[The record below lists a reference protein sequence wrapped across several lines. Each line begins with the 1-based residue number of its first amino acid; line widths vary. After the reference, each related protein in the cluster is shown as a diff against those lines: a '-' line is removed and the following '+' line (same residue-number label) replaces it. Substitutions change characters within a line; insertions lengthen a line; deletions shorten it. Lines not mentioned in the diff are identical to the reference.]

1 MTLQE
6 AIMLRHSVRR
16 YVHKPLSAEIVET
29 LRKKIEECNAE
40 GGLHIQLVTNETRAF
55 TGLFSYGKFSGVENY
70 IVMVGRKA
78 DNLDERVG
86 YYGEQLVLL
95 AQTLGLNTCWA
106 GLSYRRVDEAYSVGN
121 DEKLTCMIA
130 LGYGATQG
138 HKRKSKTAEQVSNVG
153 SDSPEWFRKGVE
165 AVLMAPTAEVLL
177 HSLAARARHRRETE
191 GSCQARLLNGGLH
204 QDGPRHSPTALRNRS
219 RNGKLR
225 LGVTSFY
232 IKKTIMKT
240 LPYIVFSF
248 IMLCA
253 LCTSINSY
261 NRTENMIAQD
271 VNRALEQV
279 LTKMP
284 DNVVTTDTIRCYRNC
299 LTIAELKDT
308 AGIAMRT
315 VRRDGRWE
323 TKMVAEANCGFA
335 ATFMMSDQKASGS
348 LMFVG
353 MMWLLGS
360 LWYVKRKRPELVAQG
375 LAYGGIVLNGDK
387 FMTLSGEQI
396 RLTPM
401 QHSLLEMFML
411 TDTHTLSK
419 QEICDRLWPKKPDA
433 SDTLYTLVR
442 RIKPIIEAH
451 SRLKIES
458 DRGKSYSLKLK

>member
-1 MTLQE
+1 
-6 AIMLRHSVRR
+6 
-16 YVHKPLSAEIVET
+16 
-29 LRKKIEECNAE
+29 
-40 GGLHIQLVTNETRAF
+40 
-55 TGLFSYGKFSGVENY
+55 
-70 IVMVGRKA
+70 
-78 DNLDERVG
+78 
-86 YYGEQLVLL
+86 
-95 AQTLGLNTCWA
+95 
-106 GLSYRRVDEAYSVGN
+106 
-121 DEKLTCMIA
+121 
-130 LGYGATQG
+130 
-138 HKRKSKTAEQVSNVG
+138 
-153 SDSPEWFRKGVE
+153 
-165 AVLMAPTAEVLL
+165 
-177 HSLAARARHRRETE
+177 
-191 GSCQARLLNGGLH
+191 
-204 QDGPRHSPTALRNRS
+204 
-219 RNGKLR
+219 
-225 LGVTSFY
+225 
-232 IKKTIMKT
+232 MKT

-279 LTKMP
+279 LAKMP
-284 DNVVTTDTIRCYRNC
+284 DNVVTTDTIRCYRNY

-323 TKMVAEANCGFA
+323 TKMVAEANYGFA

-360 LWYVKRKRPELVAQG
+360 LWYVKRKRSELMAQG
-375 LAYGGIVLNGDK
+375 LSYGGIVLNGDK

-451 SRLKIES
+451 SSLKIES